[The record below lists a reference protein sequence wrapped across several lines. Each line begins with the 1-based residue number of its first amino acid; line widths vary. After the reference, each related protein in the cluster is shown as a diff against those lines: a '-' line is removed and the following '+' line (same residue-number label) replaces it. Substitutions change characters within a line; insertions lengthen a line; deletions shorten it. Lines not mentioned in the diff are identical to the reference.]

1 MRIFRKASV
10 FSRLFGVVFALI
22 LLPGPASAGVG
33 PDLRENVPTQGFTIG
48 SGLSA
53 VTVPGGAPGIFWP
66 AEDLRDGRL
75 EQVGAV
81 GTLPL
86 GATGFTLAP
95 VGSSGD
101 VRWALFSAGDGQ
113 VDAWALPVEAT
124 EIPEPAPLAVL
135 GLAILGLGFYRRY
148 RNG

>member
-1 MRIFRKASV
+1 MRIFRNASV
-10 FSRLFGVVFALI
+10 FSRLFGVVFALS

-33 PDLRENVPTQGFTIG
+33 PDLRGNVPALGFTVG
-48 SGLSA
+48 SDMSSDP
-53 VTVPGGAPGIFWP
+53 VPGGAPGVFWP
-66 AEDLRDGRL
+66 AEDLSGGRL
-75 EQVGAV
+75 EQTGTV

-86 GATGFTLAP
+86 GATGFILAP

-113 VDAWALPVEAT
+113 SDAWALPVEAT
-124 EIPEPAPLAVL
+124 EIPEPAPLAIL

-148 RNG
+148 RNA